1 MKVLITSIFI
11 IGLIFLFSCQPDPNR
26 ELTSGELI
34 LVDSLYSKSADS
46 IRILSDSICARI
58 QESVFQNAVDSI
70 IDVRVKEILALRQ
83 I

>member
-1 MKVLITSIFI
+1 MKVLITSIFV
-11 IGLIFLFSCQPDPNR
+11 IGLICLFSCRPDPNR

-34 LVDSLYSKSADS
+34 LVDSLYAKSADS
-46 IRILSDSICARI
+46 IRILADSMCARM

-70 IDVRVKEILALRQ
+70 IEVRVNEILALRQ